1 MCTKEAP
8 HYLYTLS
15 KSYQE
20 HLQRGNDNILFWHT
34 SRTYIFLRNISHSG
48 KDFFRITNSKCYSEE
63 SKLLSSTEHT
73 QCIHDCLLAKYHIN
87 MQVGRQVNGGMN
99 VLNDGIAAGS
109 VEGLSTGMTAV
120 AFFHMG
126 NTDGGSQ

>member
-1 MCTKEAP
+1 
-8 HYLYTLS
+8 
-15 KSYQE
+15 
-20 HLQRGNDNILFWHT
+20 
-34 SRTYIFLRNISHSG
+34 
-48 KDFFRITNSKCYSEE
+48 
-63 SKLLSSTEHT
+63 
-73 QCIHDCLLAKYHIN
+73 

-109 VEGLSTGMTAV
+109 VEGLSTGVTAV